1 MKTGVTRS
9 SREAHHSLAN
19 TSRQCTAIL
28 NAMRAG
34 VLYSRRQ
41 VASLCGLETS
51 TSAARFNALIA
62 AGQVSVVGRIKCGI
76 SGKSVE
82 AVQLVSAK
90 REFFD
95 V

>member
-1 MKTGVTRS
+1 MRTAVTGS
-9 SREAHHSLAN
+9 SRDAYHALTS

-62 AGQVSVVGRIKCGI
+62 EGKVQVVGRIKDQQT
-76 SGKSVE
+76 GKSVE
-82 AVQLVSAK
+82 AVTKVAMQLELV
-90 REFFD
+90 
-95 V
+95 

>member
-1 MKTGVTRS
+1 MKAVTQS
-9 SREAHHSLAN
+9 SRDAYHSLEH
-19 TSRQCTAIL
+19 TSRQCTTIL

-62 AGQVSVVGRIKCGI
+62 EGKVQVCGRIKDQQT
-76 SGKSVE
+76 GKSVQ
-82 AVQLVSAK
+82 AVAKVAAQLELV
-90 REFFD
+90 
-95 V
+95 